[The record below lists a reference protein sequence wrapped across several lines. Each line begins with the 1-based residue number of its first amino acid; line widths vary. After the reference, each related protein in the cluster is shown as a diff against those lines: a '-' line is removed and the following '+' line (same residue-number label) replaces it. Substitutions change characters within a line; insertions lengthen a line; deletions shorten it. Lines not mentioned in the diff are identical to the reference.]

1 MNVMLKCR
9 LLQKVRDDVDQC
21 GTIKLV
27 IFFSVSYRR
36 QDIGQNFV
44 VSIAIT
50 SEKLPKFNFMR
61 KWGRTDIQVP
71 LSQCLPRTVI
81 I

>member
-27 IFFSVSYRR
+27 NSFVSVKDDR
-36 QDIGQNFV
+36 ILVKILWLALELLLGN
-44 VSIAIT
+44 
-50 SEKLPKFNFMR
+50 
-61 KWGRTDIQVP
+61 
-71 LSQCLPRTVI
+71 
-81 I
+81 

>member
-9 LLQKVRDDVDQC
+9 LLQKVRGDVDQC

-44 VSIAIT
+44 VSIGIT
-50 SEKLPKFNFMR
+50 SGKLAKFNFMR
-61 KWGRTDIQVP
+61 K
-71 LSQCLPRTVI
+71 
-81 I
+81 